1 MSRIHYQASATW
13 QNFHKTLGAMGPDGP
28 AMTIASLASID
39 ASDATQASGLE
50 RFATTGAALFG
61 YLHPLDVPSDPTPF
75 AAGTVGQGWSFA
87 PLIGTPVSQLDAKG
101 LTGVVMLA
109 EDERHPDCPIP
120 ADFIA
125 LASGGTTVDDL
136 LRWAECNNRTVQTT
150 GTYLFPTV
158 AGAVATASHGSRLGF
173 GGMQNMILGMHLI
186 VGSGEHVWIE
196 PESAPVLSAA
206 ALDRLAINGTP
217 PRLVRDDDQFEDAL
231 VHLGAM
237 GIVNGVAIEL
247 TEASNYTL
255 MQRVT
260 MITPDFLQDIAD
272 GDFKAVAARLNCAVA
287 PVFYELTINPHA
299 PFDYP
304 ATNILYFP
312 TSRVALVPCG
322 DADILHPADAI
333 SQLGD
338 KMHVIDSVAVSAVS
352 KAIAPADADLTTS
365 TAQSIPAWVLP
376 LLIGDDSIFAY
387 YRGLKDYDMPDT
399 VFDPEAQ
406 GEDAPKLYKWSELH
420 RGEITG
426 DQPGALYNASFSIPL
441 EHLAKA
447 IPLIC
452 AAVRDLAPSFVF
464 TVRFVDKAA
473 GTLAFTRFERN
484 AVIEIDGL
492 SPLICLA
499 TQARVDRHQHYAPG
513 LIAALDVLAGTLPR
527 GAAAVRGAL
536 DSAGI
541 RYSMHWAKLGD
552 LDQAKVHA
560 DYGHPRDPD
569 SLIYR
574 WRQTRDNLLTP
585 FGKRIFWNDALIE
598 YGLLDP

>member
-1 MSRIHYQASATW
+1 MPRITYKPNASW
-13 QNFHKTLGAMGPDGP
+13 HNFHRTLGQMGPEGP
-28 AMTIASLASID
+28 EMQIASLASID
-39 ASDATQASGLE
+39 ATDASQISGLE
-50 RFATTGAALFG
+50 RFATTGATLFE
-61 YLHPLDVPSDPTPF
+61 YLRALDVPSAPSEAPASF

-87 PLIGTPVSQLDAKG
+87 PLIGTPVTQLDATG
-101 LTGVVMLA
+101 LAGLVMLA
-109 EDERHPDCPIP
+109 DDERDPGCRLP

-125 LASGGTTVDDL
+125 LAGGGTTVYDL
-136 LRWAECNNRTVQTT
+136 LLWAESNSRTVHTS

-158 AGAVATASHGSRLGF
+158 AGAAATASHGSRLGF

-196 PESAPVLSAA
+196 PKFAPVLSPAG
-206 ALDRLAINGTP
+206 LERLAIDGTP
-217 PRLVRDDDQFEDAL
+217 PQLVQDDDRFEDAL

-247 TEASNYTL
+247 TASRNFTL

-260 MITPDFLQDIAD
+260 MLTPDFLQDIAD
-272 GDFKAVAARLNCAVA
+272 GKFQAVAARLNCAVA
-287 PVFYELTINPHA
+287 PLFYELTINPHA

-312 TSRVALVPCG
+312 TSRMALMPSG
-322 DADILHPADAI
+322 NADILRPADAI

-338 KMHVIDSVAVSAVS
+338 KMHVFGTPAKSESF
-352 KAIAPADADLTTS
+352 APADFTPTS
-365 TAQSIPAWVLP
+365 AQSIPPWVLP
-376 LLIGDDSIFAY
+376 MLIGDESIFAY
-387 YRGLKDYDMPDT
+387 YRGLKAYDTPDA

-406 GEDAPKLYKWSELH
+406 GEGAPKLYKWSELH
-420 RGEITG
+420 KGTITG
-426 DQPGALYNASFSIPL
+426 NQPGALYNASFSIPL

-452 AAVRDLAPSFVF
+452 AAVHDLAPSFVF

-473 GTLAFTRFERN
+473 GTLAFTRFEKN

-492 SPLICLA
+492 SPLICLG
-499 TQARVDRHQHYAPG
+499 TQARVDRNQHYAPG
-513 LIAALDVLAGTLPR
+513 LIAALDVLAATLPM

-536 DSAGI
+536 DGAGI

-552 LDQAKVHA
+552 LHQAKVHA
-560 DYGHPRDPD
+560 DYGHPRDPE

-574 WRQTRDNLLTP
+574 WRQTRDDLLTP
-585 FGKRIFWNDALIE
+585 FGKRVFWNDALLQ